1 MRVVAT
7 ESFKTYYKMVC
18 IDVEE
23 GEGFDGEFADFLIT
37 GGAPVEPAGAD
48 KSPEPAAPQ
57 RPEDPPA
64 GPESDSDPEPD
75 GEPGDELDIT
85 GTAADVLEWVGDD
98 PQRAAEARAAESA
111 KDKPRSTLL
120 TKLDAIAGP

>member
-7 ESFKTYYKMVC
+7 ESFKTYFQMVC
-18 IDVEE
+18 IDVNQGDELE
-23 GEGFDGEFADFLIT
+23 GDFADFLVA
-37 GGAPVEPAGAD
+37 GGAPVEPAGAAEA
-48 KSPEPAAPQ
+48 PEPAAP
-57 RPEDPPA
+57 PADDPPDNPPA
-64 GPESDSDPEPD
+64 GE
-75 GEPGDELDIT
+75 EPGGELDIS

-120 TKLDAIAGP
+120 QKLDAISGS